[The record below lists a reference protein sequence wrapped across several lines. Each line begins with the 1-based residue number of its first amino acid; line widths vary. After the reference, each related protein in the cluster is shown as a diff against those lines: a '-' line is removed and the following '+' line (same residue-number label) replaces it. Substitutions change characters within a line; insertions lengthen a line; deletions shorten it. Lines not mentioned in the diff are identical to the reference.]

1 MPVVTTEMAKARM
14 SETMRMIVVMAE
26 AVAMVITKPT
36 ESITAS
42 KVAVSAIVK
51 VTAWMAVVVIMAA
64 MAEASETAKTVAM
77 SLAESVTVSSVKL
90 NKYSQD

>member
-51 VTAWMAVVVIMAA
+51 VTAWMAVVIIMAA